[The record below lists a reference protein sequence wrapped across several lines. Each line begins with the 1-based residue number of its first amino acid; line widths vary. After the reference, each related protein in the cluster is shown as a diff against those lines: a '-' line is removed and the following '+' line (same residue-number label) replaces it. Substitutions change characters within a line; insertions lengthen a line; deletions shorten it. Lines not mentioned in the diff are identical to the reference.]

1 MSEAWHTQGAE
12 QHPRPQRKGHM
23 PVTLVA
29 LLMVVA
35 VAVGTLVG
43 HGLWSSKSSP
53 AAAQNVSTPSAP
65 ASGGSSSV
73 ASVAEKVDPALVD
86 INVTFSYQ
94 SAQGAGTGIVLT
106 PNGEVLTNNHIIEG
120 ATSIEVTD
128 VGNGRTYSATVVGYD
143 SSADVAVLQLSGAS
157 GLASAL
163 LGDSSRLQDGQA
175 VVAVGNAG
183 GAGGT
188 PSSSGGTVTGL
199 NQSITASDQLSG
211 TQEQLA
217 GLIQTSANIQSGDSG
232 GALTTTAGEVI
243 GMITAGSA
251 SNSFGISGSGQGYA
265 IPINSAV
272 SIANQIERGHGG
284 STVHVGPTAFIGVL
298 LSTSSQTA
306 GSGATIGG
314 VVSGGPAAQAGL
326 SAGDTITSVDGAA
339 VSSPSALSAALS
351 QLSPGTTIQVGWTDA
366 NGQGHVTSVQLA
378 TGPAA

>member
-1 MSEAWHTQGAE
+1 MSEAWNTDGE
-12 QHPRPQRKGHM
+12 NYRRLRKGRM
-23 PVTLVA
+23 PLALVA
-29 LLMVVA
+29 VLMVVA
-35 VAVGTLVG
+35 VAIGTIAG
-43 HGLWSSKSSP
+43 HGLWSSKSSA
-53 AAAQNVSTPSAP
+53 AAAQNLSSPSPP

-73 ASVAEKVDPALVD
+73 ASVAQKVDPALVD

-106 PNGEVLTNNHIIEG
+106 PDGEILTNNHVIEG

-128 VGNGRTYSATVVGYD
+128 VGNGKAYSASVVGYD
-143 SSADVAVLQLSGAS
+143 PSSDVAVLQLSGAS
-157 GLASAL
+157 GLTTAR
-163 LGDSSRLQDGQA
+163 LGDSSALQVGQA

-199 NQSITASDQLSG
+199 DQSITASDQLSG

-217 GLIQTSANIQSGDSG
+217 GLIETNANIQSGDSG
-232 GALTTTAGEVI
+232 GALTTTAGQVI

-251 SNSFGISGSGQGYA
+251 SSSFGLSSSGHGYA

-272 SIANQIERGHGG
+272 SIAYQIENGH
-284 STVHVGPTAFIGVL
+284 SSTTVHVGPTAFLGVL
-298 LSTSSQTA
+298 ISASGQAS

-314 VVSGGPAAQAGL
+314 VVSGGPATQAGL
-326 SAGDTITSVDGAA
+326 SAGDTITSIDGSP
-339 VSSPSALSAALS
+339 VSSSSELTSDLG
-351 QLSPGTTIQVGWTDA
+351 QLSPGTTIQVGWTDG
-366 NGQGHVTSVQLA
+366 NGQAHSTAVQLV

>member
-1 MSEAWHTQGAE
+1 MSEARHTDGDNNG
-12 QHPRPQRKGHM
+12 RLRKGRM
-23 PVTLVA
+23 PLALVA
-29 LLMVVA
+29 VLMVVA
-35 VAVGTLVG
+35 VAIGTIVG
-43 HGLWSSKSSP
+43 HGLWSSKSSA
-53 AAAQNVSTPSAP
+53 AAAQNLSTPSSP

-73 ASVAEKVDPALVD
+73 ASAAQKVDPALVD

-106 PNGEVLTNNHIIEG
+106 PNGEILTNNHVIEG

-128 VGNGRTYSATVVGYD
+128 VGNGRSYSATVVGYD
-143 SSADVAVLQLSGAS
+143 SSSDVAVLQLSGAS
-157 GLASAL
+157 GLATAR
-163 LGDSSRLQDGQA
+163 LGDSSGLQDGQA

-199 NQSITASDQLSG
+199 DQSITASDQLSG

-217 GLIQTSANIQSGDSG
+217 GLIETSANIQSGDSG
-232 GALTTTAGEVI
+232 GALTTTAGQVI

-251 SNSFGISGSGQGYA
+251 SNSFGLSSSGQGYA

-272 SIANQIERGHGG
+272 SIANQIENGQ
-284 STVHVGPTAFIGVL
+284 SSTTVHVGPTAFLGVL
-298 LSTSSQTA
+298 ISTSSQTS
-306 GSGATIGG
+306 GSGATIRG

-326 SAGDTITSVDGAA
+326 SAGDAITSIGSGP
-339 VSSPSALSAALS
+339 VSSPSALSAALG

-366 NGQGHVTSVQLA
+366 NGQAHVTAVQLA